1 MEIAREPIT
10 GDGDVLGVVGNLVR
24 VHHCSRHLY
33 RTHKVEVIVAQ
44 VVCELFNLFL
54 GQRSRVIDDVVVDG
68 KGSSYGR
75 LVSNHVEVEAA
86 LCILV
91 LDQASVNYC
100 TWRRVFVVIV
110 SFLSESGVYSFVH

>member
-1 MEIAREPIT
+1 M
-10 GDGDVLGVVGNLVR
+10 
-24 VHHCSRHLY
+24 
-33 RTHKVEVIVAQ
+33 
-44 VVCELFNLFL
+44 VCELLNLFL
-54 GQRSRVIDDVVVDG
+54 GQRSRVINDVVVDG
-68 KGSSYGR
+68 KGSGYSC